1 MSLVHSASG
10 LAEDRPLGRSSFDPK
25 CGKALT
31 LLRRAAGSNPARST
45 TNNIQRRETRVGPRA
60 LMKIHSTDSLLVSGR
75 DPVPSQQQFKNW
87 FRNRFTDWFQQRF
100 QKTIPGSDC
109 NYAILPK

>member
-60 LMKIHSTDSLLVSGR
+60 LMKIHGTDSLLVSGR
-75 DPVPSQQQFKNW
+75 DPYCLNNSSGTGLETVSQPVSG
-87 FRNRFTDWFQQRF
+87 RF
-100 QKTIPGSDC
+100 QE
-109 NYAILPK
+109 LLLVLVH